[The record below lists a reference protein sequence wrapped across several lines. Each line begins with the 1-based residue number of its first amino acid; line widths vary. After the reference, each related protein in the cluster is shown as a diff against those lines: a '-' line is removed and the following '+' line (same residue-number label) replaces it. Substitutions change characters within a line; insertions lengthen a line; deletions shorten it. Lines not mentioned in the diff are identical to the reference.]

1 MPLKSDFKE
10 AVGAN
15 PDLYGPIWINA
26 TLILLIAASGNL
38 VNLNTVYINKY
49 WLARRQV
56 QYWLCAMG
64 YNIIVCSYVWNT
76 NAPYFVD

>member
-1 MPLKSDFKE
+1 MKLTFMPLKSDFKD

-38 VNLNTVYINKY
+38 VNLNTVY
-49 WLARRQV
+49 
-56 QYWLCAMG
+56 
-64 YNIIVCSYVWNT
+64 S
-76 NAPYFVD
+76 FVNHVAWCKV